1 MAEQKK
7 TNEISLNGAQSLV
20 SSIREGL
27 KLVSQGYLAIAPD
40 VAKLYECK
48 GFKALGYKNF
58 DELCAIEFGMSH
70 GTTVGI
76 RKVFDKFGSVTPEGK
91 YIIPEKYK
99 EYGYTKLLLFTDKQ
113 WKENNINPI
122 EEFTPDQTIA
132 SMRNALKLKLEEKA
146 KKQDETAI
154 DVTPETGEG
163 EGMSMIDNSEAP
175 QTEAPQTEAPQTEAP
190 QTEGHETTP
199 LEERLELINE
209 ISRCAK
215 LLHDMCEEVKPEKLA
230 LLDAISANISDFEKV
245 VKKIYK

>member
-1 MAEQKK
+1 
-7 TNEISLNGAQSLV
+7 
-20 SSIREGL
+20 
-27 KLVSQGYLAIAPD
+27 
-40 VAKLYECK
+40 
-48 GFKALGYKNF
+48 
-58 DELCAIEFGMSH
+58 
-70 GTTVGI
+70 
-76 RKVFDKFGSVTPEGK
+76 
-91 YIIPEKYK
+91 
-99 EYGYTKLLLFTDKQ
+99 
-113 WKENNINPI
+113 
-122 EEFTPDQTIA
+122 
-132 SMRNALKLKLEEKA
+132 MRNALKLKLEEKA

-163 EGMSMIDNSEAP
+163 EGMSMIDNS
-175 QTEAPQTEAPQTEAP
+175 EAPQTEAPQTEAP

>member
-7 TNEISLNGAQSLV
+7 TNEISLTGAQTLV
-20 SSIREGL
+20 NSIRDGL

-91 YIIPEKYK
+91 YVIPDKYK

-113 WKENNINPI
+113 WKDNNINPI

-132 SMRNALKLKLEEKA
+132 SMRDALKLKLEEKA

-163 EGMSMIDNSEAP
+163 EGMSIIDNPEAP
-175 QTEAPQTEAPQTEAP
+175 QTEAPQNSNTENLPVNFRSAKDVIENMLSDAKS
-190 QTEGHETTP
+190 
-199 LEERLELINE
+199 LRELLN
-209 ISRCAK
+209 
-215 LLHDMCEEVKPEKLA
+215 VKPEKMA
-230 LLDAISANISDFEKV
+230 LLDAIEANLKDLKKV
-245 VKKIYK
+245 VK